1 MWSQRART
9 ALSACTTLPTAVAL
23 AVVGVVHLRRDP
35 EATTM
40 TALSPALSLALVP
53 SLLWVLADP
62 VTLRSLLLGLACL
75 ALVLVGVKLRWTAP
89 VVFASTVGALLV
101 LRHATPMAEAV
112 PRWMLIGLAGAL
124 LISLGITWENR
135 LREARAMLGYVR
147 HLR

>member
-1 MWSQRART
+1 MGHRCGGPEAY
-9 ALSACTTLPTAVAL
+9 TLPTAVAL

-75 ALVLVGVKLRWTAP
+75 ALVLVGVKRWTAP

-112 PRWMLIGLAGAL
+112 PAGC
-124 LISLGITWENR
+124 
-135 LREARAMLGYVR
+135 
-147 HLR
+147 